1 MESEGYWDGPGEPV
15 AFRARRVAPYDQIPM
30 GKPPKHRVENSRVT
44 AKGTKPQGEKTLTS
58 RPPVTHS
65 TQKVSPMWVPVVM
78 FGLLAVGSIVII
90 VNYLGLL
97 PGGTDNWYLLA
108 GLGLILG
115 GIITAT
121 QLH

>member
-1 MESEGYWDGPGEPV
+1 
-15 AFRARRVAPYDQIPM
+15 M

-44 AKGTKPQGEKTLTS
+44 AKGTKPQGEKILTS